1 MSRLSSFIRIG
12 THFANKKCVRIFRL
26 IYERKNEFM
35 ESKKKFGLWT
45 LVLLIFV
52 PTFSFSQISTNA
64 VPLGPSSIPSWIIVS
79 VCFFMP
85 LAFMIAELASL
96 SENKGGGIYSW
107 IDSQLGSRAAFAGT
121 WIYYIANLLF
131 LQWVLTT
138 LPIAF
143 SFMLYGN
150 NIFTDDKANWLPILG
165 IILTII
171 LTFLATT
178 GVEKFSKITD
188 IGGRVMM
195 ATVVCFIFFAILGF
209 AIGKYPSAWE
219 FNTAT
224 VMPTFDADYFS
235 TFSWLLLAVA
245 GAEVSGTYIN
255 QIGES
260 KKIFPKSVIVAALFI
275 AGAYIIG
282 SIAVCLIA
290 SPLTLE
296 NEGVKSVTYVV
307 FKILGDNWGLN
318 GTIILHIYGGIA
330 ALSAIGAY
338 ILWLD
343 SPLRAMFAELP
354 EGTLPKFFSKKNKR
368 GILTN
373 ALWTQCG
380 LLVFMMLTTVISA
393 FGSVNGLIEYLYTAT
408 GTATVVPYI
417 FLAAAYLKFKS
428 NNGTS
433 ASTIIKSRGLGIA
446 LAVVTICL
454 GLAGFVGTGWYGW
467 QDAESTGAAMKA
479 LFDSYGVTIILMILG
494 YLLIFFTKGGSKAV
508 LSRNVR

>member
-1 MSRLSSFIRIG
+1 
-12 THFANKKCVRIFRL
+12 
-26 IYERKNEFM
+26 M
-35 ESKKKFGLWT
+35 ENKKKFGLWT

-64 VPLGPSSIPSWIIVS
+64 VPLGPASIPSWIIVC
-79 VCFFMP
+79 VCFFLP
-85 LAFMIAELASL
+85 LSIMIAELASI
-96 SENKGGGIYSW
+96 SDKKGGGIYSW

-143 SFMLYGN
+143 SFMAYAD
-150 NIFTDDKANWLPILG
+150 NIFTDDKANLLPILG
-165 IILTII
+165 IVLTII

-178 GVEKFSKITD
+178 GVDKFSRITD
-188 IGGRVMM
+188 IGGKIMI
-195 ATVVCFIFFAILGF
+195 ATVICFIVFSILGF
-209 AIGKYPSAWE
+209 ALGKYPAAWE
-219 FNTAT
+219 FNAST
-224 VMPTFDADYFS
+224 VIPKFDANYFS

-260 KKIFPKSVIVAALFI
+260 RKIFPKSVIVAALCI

-282 SIAVCLIA
+282 SVAVCLIA
-290 SPLTLE
+290 SPETLE

-318 GTIILHIYGGIA
+318 GNILLHIYGGIA

-343 SPLRAMFAELP
+343 SPIRAMFAELP
-354 EGTLPKFFSKKNKR
+354 AGTLPKFFTRKNKS
-368 GILTN
+368 GILMN

-393 FGSVNGLIEYLYTAT
+393 FGSVNGLIEYLYSAT
-408 GTATVVPYI
+408 GTATVIPYI
-417 FLAAAYLKFKS
+417 FLSVAFLKFKLGK
-428 NNGTS
+428 GTS
-433 ASTIIKSRGLGIA
+433 ESAIIKSRELGILLA
-446 LAVVTICL
+446 LVAICL
-454 GLAGFVGTGWYGW
+454 GLAGFVGTGFYGW
-467 QDAESTGAAMKA
+467 VDAESTGAALKS
-479 LFDSYGVTIILMILG
+479 LFDNYGVTILLVLLG
-494 YLLIFFTKGGSKAV
+494 YVLVFFSRGGSSNRIQADAAKQDEQ
-508 LSRNVR
+508 